1 MQNTAFSFVLCSVE
15 KMTTTNN
22 TFNVGLFLSAL
33 CLVIVFVGGWYF
45 QSSIV
50 ELRTMVANQQEEI
63 MEQKKEII
71 AQRSEILEQK
81 KETAKQK
88 KEILEQR
95 NEMAEQKKEMLQ
107 QMSKIVKQEET
118 NHLLKGKLSEQNRK
132 LDKLLL
138 QQQLE
143 KSQFQVSTKD

>member
-1 MQNTAFSFVLCSVE
+1 
-15 KMTTTNN
+15 
-22 TFNVGLFLSAL
+22 
-33 CLVIVFVGGWYF
+33 VIVFVGGWYF

-50 ELRTMVANQQEEI
+50 ELRTKVANQQEEI
-63 MEQKKEII
+63 M

-81 KETAKQK
+81 KETAEQK

-95 NEMAEQKKEMLQ
+95 NEIAEQKKEMLQ
-107 QMSKIVKQEET
+107 QVSKIAKQEET
-118 NHLLKGKLSEQNRK
+118 NRLLKGKLYEQNRK

>member
-1 MQNTAFSFVLCSVE
+1 
-15 KMTTTNN
+15 
-22 TFNVGLFLSAL
+22 
-33 CLVIVFVGGWYF
+33 
-45 QSSIV
+45 
-50 ELRTMVANQQEEI
+50 MVANQQEEI

-143 KSQFQVSTKD
+143 KSQFQVGTKD